1 MNLLSLGKNFLEIVN
16 HPNSMLTLLGIMLI
30 VIVLLKSK
38 KIKLTPSLI
47 SSIGLAL
54 ALAIILDMFKLT
66 KLPNGGSVTLGA
78 MVPIIL
84 ISLLYGPEVGF
95 LTGFLCGLIKLI
107 LGPYILHPLQVLFD
121 YPLPFMALGLAGY
134 FRNNKILATIVA
146 IFGKFVFHFIAGV
159 IFWGSTAP
167 ETMSPYLYS
176 LIYNGSFLS
185 VNALI
190 CVVILYMLPVENL
203 YKIINRKSHYNVS

>member
-1 MNLLSLGKNFLEIVN
+1 MNLLSLGENLLEIVSN
-16 HPNSMLTLLGIMLI
+16 PNSILTLLGLMLV
-30 VIVLLKSK
+30 VIILLKSK
-38 KIKLTPSLI
+38 KIKLTPALI
-47 SSIGLAL
+47 CSIGLAL
-54 ALAIILDMFKLT
+54 ALATILDMFKLT

-84 ISLLYGPEVGF
+84 MALLYGPEVGF
-95 LTGFLCGLIKLI
+95 LTGFLYGLIKLI

-134 FRNNKILATIVA
+134 FKNNKILGTIMA
-146 IFGKFVFHFIAGV
+146 ILGRFVFHFIAGV
-159 IFWGSTAP
+159 VFWGSTAP
-167 ETMSPYLYS
+167 ESMSPYLYS

-190 CVVILYMLPVENL
+190 CIVIIYVLPIENI
-203 YKIINRKSHYNVS
+203 YKIINKKSYYKVL

>member
-1 MNLLSLGKNFLEIVN
+1 MNLSSLGKNFLEIIS
-16 HPNSMLTLLGIMLI
+16 HPNSIFTLLGIMLVI
-30 VIVLLKSK
+30 IVLLKAK

-54 ALAIILDMFKLT
+54 ALATILDMFKLT

-78 MVPIIL
+78 MVPVIL
-84 ISLLYGPEVGF
+84 MALLYGPEVGF

-121 YPLPFMALGLAGY
+121 YPLPYMALGLAGY
-134 FRNNKILATIVA
+134 FKNNKTLGTILA
-146 IFGKFVFHFIAGV
+146 IFGRFIFHFIAGV
-159 IFWGSTAP
+159 VFWGSTAP

-190 CVVILYMLPVENL
+190 CVVIIHVLPIENL
-203 YKIINRKSHYNVS
+203 SKIINKKSYYKTL